1 MRLKQR
7 NPPEQNRSID
17 GCSLT
22 AVNKKTPWDSKRNP
36 AEFFIAEI
44 FFIFVIF
51 RVHAAFLFVSLYL
64 ITR

>member
-7 NPPEQNRSID
+7 NLPEQNRSID
-17 GCSLT
+17 RCSLT

-36 AEFFIAEI
+36 AEFFI
-44 FFIFVIF
+44 FVIF